1 MNFQITPKILIQYIL
16 EETKKGLLIFLNSEI
31 NTFPSEL
38 QEELL
43 YRIPRINIRKS
54 GNTISLIAP
63 EDGKIL
69 LDIFWKNWDILQER
83 ILQPDELLILA
94 RVYRSYVCILL
105 QARNEWAHTTSF
117 TFEDV
122 IFYGLTAKRFFSH
135 PMTTSIS
142 SALEE
147 IVDESFQRL
156 NPEKTVGLKTVKRTP
171 HQSMEEQKENLDTP
185 SFEAI
190 KNLKKDDHAD
200 VIEVLLDI
208 VRNEKYEDL
217 AKLVGYPIEITLPSP
232 KFANTFTL
240 SDGRNTFA
248 FGNSKLE
255 LIKKMLIYVIV
266 FALTGE
272 TSPCMKGEFKG
283 NPTICLPTNSDA
295 FLQIGRVKA
304 QIICMKMQEITD
316 WLNKNK

>member
-16 EETKKGLLIFLNSEI
+16 EETKKGLLIFLNSDI
-31 NTFPSEL
+31 NSFPSEV

-43 YRIPRINIRKS
+43 FRIPRPNIEKS
-54 GNTISLIAP
+54 GNKISITPP

-69 LDIFWKNWDILQER
+69 LDTFWKNWDILQEK

-94 RVYRSYVCILL
+94 RVYRSYISILL

-135 PMTTSIS
+135 PQTTSIS
-142 SALEE
+142 SSLEE

-156 NPEKTVGLKTVKRTP
+156 LPEKPAELTTAENIPFR
-171 HQSMEEQKENLDTP
+171 SMEKQKINLNMP
-185 SFEAI
+185 KIEVI
-190 KNLKKDDHAD
+190 KNTKKDNHTD

-217 AKLVGYPIEITLPSP
+217 AKLVDYPTEITLPDP
-232 KFANTFTL
+232 KFANTFCL

-248 FGNSKLE
+248 FGISKLE
-255 LIKKMLIYVIV
+255 LIKEMLAYVTV

-272 TSPCMKGEFKG
+272 TLPSMKGEFKG

-295 FLQIGRVKA
+295 FLQIGQVKA
-304 QIICMKMQEITD
+304 QMICMKMREISE
-316 WLNKNK
+316 WLKKNK